1 MPWLSTMSD
10 HMRRDTSSWL
20 DGRHNYLLSNI
31 YQIFGYKICKKGLV
45 ICSIIA
51 LIVSVISVSNID
63 QNLGSDYIMTT
74 QFAKII
80 YNLYSRLGRKEG
92 YIWIFLNRTFP
103 SICSPRSAI
112 DPHSWN
118 NIKHEGS
125 LTILFVQII
134 TILTVKLKLFYS
146 TIW

>member
-63 QNLGSDYIMTT
+63 QNLSSDYIMTT
-74 QFAKII
+74 HFAKII
-80 YNLYSRLGRKEG
+80 YNLYSRKEG
-92 YIWIFLNRTFP
+92 YSGIFMNWTFP

-125 LTILFVQII
+125 LPLLFVQII
-134 TILTVKLKLFYS
+134 AI
-146 TIW
+146 